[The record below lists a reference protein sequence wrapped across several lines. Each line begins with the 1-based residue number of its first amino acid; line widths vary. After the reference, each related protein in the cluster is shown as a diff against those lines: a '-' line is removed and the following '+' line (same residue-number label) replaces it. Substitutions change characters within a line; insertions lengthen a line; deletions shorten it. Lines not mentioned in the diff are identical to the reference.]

1 MKKQQIEEKRKSK
14 TLRPEIYISPPQQPK
29 TDNYTYVTPEIPH
42 TENFLV
48 FQRKEIQIN
57 WKVQHFILLL
67 NMVTKR
73 SFVEFLKV

>member
-42 TENFLV
+42 TENFY
-48 FQRKEIQIN
+48 
-57 WKVQHFILLL
+57 
-67 NMVTKR
+67 
-73 SFVEFLKV
+73 